1 MKGVTMIQV
10 HTTKE
15 GKKSKC
21 VILGVRVLSIISVAT
36 YIVLFSLIP
45 GKLMLFG
52 QEQSKAYNIFEE
64 KANILKNNKIFG
76 NYYRAYNIINI
87 TCGSFLICLNLI
99 NMLCTFGINMLCIK
113 LINYKKYIQPVNL
126 HLQLLFIS
134 VMFMQ
139 NLENKIFYC
148 NIKEYAYWF
157 KDYNDDNITNVFTTV
172 GNNLC
177 VMHNFA
183 YIFLSFFFFLSL
195 IEFFVLYIRTDG
207 NFRKKFFL
215 FYLKLFTGY
224 IYLSL
229 FYIYLKNR
237 NFFKKILSEYN
248 VLNLENLS
256 ETVKIIIYATQ
267 KQKNY
272 YFQLLLVSTII
283 SAVVFSILSYY
294 DLYAILK
301 TCKFALLVGILTN
314 ACTLVFIVS
323 QVMFSSYLYE
333 ASKFFCSYEEYL
345 KINESEQV
353 KVSTTTIVPS
363 NNVETTWFCNLN
375 IFLYIYLAN
384 NFTGLLTFLMD
395 LALSAYMVFSKKYVL

>member
-157 KDYNDDNITNVFTTV
+157 KDYNDDNITNVFTT
-172 GNNLC
+172 
-177 VMHNFA
+177 
-183 YIFLSFFFFLSL
+183 
-195 IEFFVLYIRTDG
+195 
-207 NFRKKFFL
+207 
-215 FYLKLFTGY
+215 
-224 IYLSL
+224 
-229 FYIYLKNR
+229 
-237 NFFKKILSEYN
+237 KILSEYN

-301 TCKFALLVGILTN
+301 TYKFALLVGILTN